1 MWVWGE
7 MEKLDTVMYI
17 HSKIFNFRMVV
28 LVGSLVVPGLMSR
41 SSFVTVIIFS
51 SDFQEKKKNVM
62 VMEVLSK
69 LLDRAVEGQYLSGFC
84 FDK

>member
-51 SDFQEKKKNVM
+51 SD
-62 VMEVLSK
+62 
-69 LLDRAVEGQYLSGFC
+69 
-84 FDK
+84 